1 MKPVKVLVIDDSA
14 VFQAA
19 CRDVLRCIPSFVE
32 VGQAW
37 TGEEGVSMAAT
48 LYPDLVLV
56 DIILP
61 GIDGLETC
69 RRLRALNP
77 PPLVVLCSVDDDPR
91 VPGLNLPCSDSPY
104 ISKAAFSP
112 NALLDVWRRHRETPA
127 DPIVRDTGATRCS
140 ARSTRFQDVP
150 NGGSVH
156 VHGPS

>member
-1 MKPVKVLVIDDSA
+1 MKPVTVLVIDDSA

-19 CRDVLRCIPSFVE
+19 CQDVLRCIPSFVE

-69 RRLRALNP
+69 PGGCAPSTHRHWWCCVRLTTIR
-77 PPLVVLCSVDDDPR
+77 
-91 VPGLNLPCSDSPY
+91 G
-104 ISKAAFSP
+104 
-112 NALLDVWRRHRETPA
+112 WPA
-127 DPIVRDTGATRCS
+127 
-140 ARSTRFQDVP
+140 
-150 NGGSVH
+150 
-156 VHGPS
+156 